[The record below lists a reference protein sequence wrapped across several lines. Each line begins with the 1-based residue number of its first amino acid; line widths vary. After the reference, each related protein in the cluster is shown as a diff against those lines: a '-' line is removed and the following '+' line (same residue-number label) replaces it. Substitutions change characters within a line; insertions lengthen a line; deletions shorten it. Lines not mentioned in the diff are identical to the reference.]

1 MSGGSKTLRILL
13 LISLTVV
20 AGPVGGED
28 RVTLR
33 GPSGVGRVSHTGT
46 VIDYTGRELVI
57 QSRDRS
63 NVHRLPVDDV
73 IEISTN
79 YLPAHAEGRKLLSA
93 GDVSAAQKLLEP
105 AYENESR
112 DWVRREILALLV
124 QCALY
129 RGDHLAAAE
138 RFLMITASDPQ
149 TPYFY
154 LAPLVWSEG
163 PPDSALAA
171 RALTWLQ
178 SKNDVARLLGASV
191 LLARPPFG
199 DQSQATLRELA
210 SSGNLPL
217 QRHAQLQLW
226 RLRAHRPDISV
237 NAVRQWER
245 QLDELPRAAR
255 AGAFLLLADAYRQTG
270 DPAHALACLL
280 RTGLSGTPH
289 RTLAAQ
295 ALQSAARLAEQTG
308 DRQTAQAVAAEL
320 QTRFADLAVTS
331 TPVK

>member
-1 MSGGSKTLRILL
+1 MSGRSTSLRILL
-13 LISLTVV
+13 LIGLAFS
-20 AGPVGGED
+20 AGPVRGED

-46 VIDYTGRELVI
+46 VIDYNGRELVI

-63 NVHRLPVDDV
+63 NVHRLPVEDV

-79 YLPAHAEGRKLLSA
+79 YLPAHAEGRKLLRA
-93 GDVSAAQKLLEP
+93 GDVAAAQKLLEA

-112 DWVRREILALLV
+112 DWVRREILSLLV

-149 TPYFY
+149 TPYFS
-154 LAPLVWSEG
+154 LAPLVWNEA
-163 PPDSALAA
+163 PPESALAA

-226 RLRAHRPDISV
+226 RLRAHRSDISV
-237 NAVRQWER
+237 NAVRHWER
-245 QLDELPRAAR
+245 QLDDLPRAAR
-255 AGAFLLLADAYRQTG
+255 AGAYLLLADAYEQTG
-270 DPAHALACLL
+270 DPSHALACAL

-289 RTLAAQ
+289 RALAAQ
-295 ALQSAARLAEQTG
+295 ALRSAERLAERTG
-308 DRQTAQAVAAEL
+308 DRPTAQAVAAEI
-320 QTRFADLAVTS
+320 QSRFSDLTVTADAER
-331 TPVK
+331 